1 MTRFFTAIQGG
12 GVGRLRGRSDLVSV
26 FLDTGFFVALANASD
41 RDHEEMVSLSDRIRN
56 GEFGQPY
63 TSDYVFDEAVTTAL
77 VRTGRMGKAIEIGR
91 MILGYE
97 KEKIAPLAR
106 LLRVDESVFR
116 KAWENFTSPKFK
128 EKDLSFTDHSIMVQM
143 KELGIETI
151 ASMDSGF
158 DGLVSRIF

>member
-1 MTRFFTAIQGG
+1 MAG
-12 GVGRLRGRSDLVSV
+12 V

-41 RDHEEMVSLSDRIRN
+41 RDHEEMVSLSDRVRS

-63 TSDYVFDEAVTTAL
+63 TSDFVFDEAVTTAL
-77 VRTGRMGKAIEIGR
+77 VRTGRMSKAIEIGR
-91 MILGYE
+91 LILGYE
-97 KEKIAPLAR
+97 KEKISPLAK
-106 LLRVDESVFR
+106 LLRVDEGAFS

-128 EKDLSFTDHSIMVQM
+128 EKQLSFTDHTIVAQM
-143 KELGIETI
+143 KELGIETL